1 MPQINGIPI
10 AKSVSI
16 CYLVFTI
23 IDILLLFLFYEIVL
37 YTMKDFLN
45 VNRYLA
51 MAWGIL
57 MIVLGILVIV
67 IEIPLAKK
75 NSEQVWKR
83 MSTNEQAFFSNDKE
97 KLRKQRSLNSMY
109 VGVFTLVKGVLFLG
123 VSLGLFLLDRD
134 LKQRMVWKTT
144 SRLPEIEKHEQV
156 VFK

>member
-1 MPQINGIPI
+1 
-10 AKSVSI
+10 
-16 CYLVFTI
+16 
-23 IDILLLFLFYEIVL
+23 
-37 YTMKDFLN
+37 
-45 VNRYLA
+45 

-75 NSEQVWKR
+75 DSEQVWKR
-83 MSTNEQAFFSNDKE
+83 MSTNEQAFFTNDKE

-109 VGVFTLVKGVLFLG
+109 VGVFTIVKGVLFLG

-144 SRLPEIEKHEQV
+144 SRLPEIESHEQV

>member
-1 MPQINGIPI
+1 
-10 AKSVSI
+10 
-16 CYLVFTI
+16 VFTI

-45 VNRYLA
+45 VNRYLS

-57 MIVLGILVIV
+57 MILLGILVIV

-75 NSEQVWKR
+75 DSEQVWKR
-83 MSTNEQAFFSNDKE
+83 MSTNEQAFFTNDKE

-109 VGVFTLVKGVLFLG
+109 VGVFTIVKGVLFLG

-144 SRLPEIEKHEQV
+144 SRLPEIESHEQV